1 MENIKVVVNTLEG
14 MGESLAEVEG
24 SVVELEQAVEHLD
37 SEKVNETKYENV
49 TAQSE
54 IIDSLE
60 HMPELTGITEK
71 VDLAGMRKKDL
82 LPQITGKETHV
93 VLTKT
98 QDYFLNMQLCVD
110 TASLR
115 SDGCRMYLSK
125 VDTGEVYLSENAEIK
140 VSREKILMAVDHSV
154 MNVIS
159 NFIVNFT
166 EDDKKVAFE
175 RAKKYLEI
183 ASNATDISSSR
194 GILNI
199 LKDVVAFTMN
209 AAVEEE
215 TSGISEG
222 IVNELYLCVLHP
234 NLIEYTAATKSQNAD
249 TKCVYYKYKVDID
262 AGTIA
267 VIADHFQKVLD
278 AVDAGCTKTV
288 FCKKLRILEAHYGK
302 KIIISN
308 RNGSG
313 FGFNDTNNRR
323 YYKFRIIEGI
333 WRSDR

>member
-1 MENIKVVVNTLEG
+1 MQIKRTVVDTTLLEG

-93 VLTKT
+93 VLAKT
-98 QDYFLNMQLCVD
+98 QEYFLNMQLCVD

-222 IVNELYLCVLHP
+222 
-234 NLIEYTAATKSQNAD
+234 
-249 TKCVYYKYKVDID
+249 KYKVDID